1 MHLRRRLGTGI
12 SKRDKGKFEPRP
24 LDFYPTPL
32 AAALPL
38 IPYLRNEGIECFA
51 EPCAGEG
58 DLVRHLES
66 FGFNCVHS
74 SDLNC
79 GQDALGLVHYGNAD
93 AIVTNP
99 PHTRKTMHAL
109 IRHFLRSE
117 ITVWLLIDTDW
128 AFTQQAAPYLPHCS
142 DIVTIGRVIWIDGT
156 TTAATTTRVV
166 PGLTPITL
174 TGRSHWWRKAEQA
187 ATDAPLL
194 PLDWVHGHAA
204 QAARARGHD

>member
-1 MHLRRRLGTGI
+1 M

-38 IPYLRNEGIECFA
+38 IPYLRNEGIESFA

-79 GQDALGLVHYGNAD
+79 GQDALGLVHYGNPD

-109 IRHFLRSE
+109 IRHFLRSG
-117 ITVWLLIDTDW
+117 IPVWLLIDTDW

-142 DIVTIGRVIWIDGT
+142 DIVTIGRVTWIDGT
-156 TTAATTTRVV
+156 DNGGYDNFAWYRFDADHTDGPR
-166 PGLTPITL
+166 L
-174 TGRSHWWRKAEQA
+174 HWWRKAEQA